1 MYTLENRNIF
11 STKNGK
17 LVAVLNEDNVPVFEP
32 GMTPAHKTKLE
43 AWMRENGIQFAAAP
57 EQKHEPEKPEETEQ
71 KHEPEKPEET
81 EEKHEPEVQAAPR
94 VSVSDIPDCRL
105 PHFDRKLGMDT
116 PGLREYIACHKLD
129 RAQAVAL
136 IRRLERK
143 H

>member
-71 KHEPEKPEET
+71 KHEPE
-81 EEKHEPEVQAAPR
+81 VQAAPR

>member
-1 MYTLENRNIF
+1 MYHIEEKKVF

-43 AWMRENGIQFAAAP
+43 AWMRENGIQFATVAP
-57 EQKHEPEKPEETEQ
+57 EEKHEPEEQ
-71 KHEPEKPEET
+71 EGT
-81 EEKHEPEVQAAPR
+81 EEKHEPEPEVQAAPR

-116 PGLREYIACHKLD
+116 PGLREYIAYHKLD

>member
-1 MYTLENRNIF
+1 MYALENRNIF

-32 GMTPAHKTKLE
+32 GMMPAHKTKLE

-57 EQKHEPEKPEETEQ
+57 EQ

>member
-57 EQKHEPEKPEETEQ
+57 EQKQEPV
-71 KHEPEKPEET
+71 KPEET
-81 EEKHEPEVQAAPR
+81 EEIHEPEVQAAPR

>member
-57 EQKHEPEKPEETEQ
+57 EQ